1 MRALSVAK
9 STALE
14 GLQSPVALL
23 LTLACVELTAL
34 QPLLQLHTF
43 GDSVRLARDCGLAF
57 LLFSGVLVCASTS
70 GCTLAADLRSGIAA
84 TALAKPIR
92 RFDYLIGKWLG
103 SCAVAAVFAWNA
115 LWSTILAC
123 RTAEAYVETTRSAGE
138 MRDLLCGTVSV
149 SLPLLALA
157 FAALFHAWRARRFAL
172 SFFTA
177 LSLLQ
182 PLASLALL
190 GWFARDGS
198 PALHWNPAIDPDLFP
213 AGFFLFLLL
222 LIFCA
227 VSTSLSVRLQT
238 APAAALSF
246 FLLLSGFLAD
256 RFASAGT
263 FGTCIAAFLPN
274 VQEFWLADR
283 FADGFACSP
292 ERLLLTTLYT
302 LFYSSAVLSIG
313 LLLFRNRDIQ

>member
-1 MRALSVAK
+1 MKALSVAK

-14 GLQSPVALL
+14 GLQSPMALL

-43 GDSVRLARDCGLAF
+43 GDSVRMARDCGLAF
-57 LLFSGVLVCASTS
+57 LLFSGILVCASTS

-92 RFDYLIGKWLG
+92 RFEYLAGKWLG
-103 SCAVAAVFAWNA
+103 SCIVAAVFAWNA
-115 LWSTILAC
+115 LWSTILAS
-123 RTAEAYVETTRSAGE
+123 RTAEAYVETAQNAGE
-138 MRDLLCGTVSV
+138 MRDVLCGAVSV
-149 SLPLLALA
+149 LLPLLALSI
-157 FAALFHAWRARRFAL
+157 AALFHAWKSRRFAL

-198 PALHWNPAIDPDLFP
+198 PALHWNPNIDVFLFP
-213 AGFFLFLLL
+213 AGFLLLLLL

-227 VSTSLSVRLQT
+227 VTTTLSVRFQT

-246 FLLLSGFLAD
+246 LLLLSGFLAD
-256 RFASAGT
+256 RFASSGMPGA
-263 FGTCIAAFLPN
+263 CIAACLPN
-274 VQEFWLADR
+274 VQEFWLVDR
-283 FADGFACSP
+283 FADGYAFSAG
-292 ERLLLTTLYT
+292 RLLLTTLHT
-302 LFYSSAVLSIG
+302 LFYASAVLSIG
-313 LLLFRNRDIQ
+313 LILFRNRDIQ

>member
-123 RTAEAYVETTRSAGE
+123 RTAEAYVETARSAGE

-157 FAALFHAWRARRFAL
+157 FA
-172 SFFTA
+172 A

-213 AGFFLFLLL
+213 AGFFLLLLL

-256 RFASAGT
+256 RFASAGR
-263 FGTCIAAFLPN
+263 FGACIAAFLPN